1 MIRDV
6 VGIAKKLVCKYKKYN
21 EEKEIIEQGKVEC
34 GIENIADTFNFMEK
48 IGYINLFEVNDK
60 CIVYS
65 NDFINEY
72 RNCFKIIKEG
82 NWK

>member
-1 MIRDV
+1 M
-6 VGIAKKLVCKYKKYN
+6 KL
-21 EEKEIIEQGKVEC
+21 EKEITVKANCDYDSLHNDLISKRFKIVE
-34 GIENIADTFNFMEK
+34 EYQVDTFNYMER